1 MSNPLSRIHP
11 LRSRLAQRLI
21 VAVVLF
27 SAFITVVMTA
37 LELRQQYRRDLTGVE
52 KLFSQT
58 VGVHQPSLAQS
69 LWATDK
75 EEIQLE
81 LEGMVREPNIV
92 YTAVHEG
99 GKLYARAGSLN
110 ADSQIE
116 HHYPLLYVYRGKL
129 REIGTLTVVASM
141 DNINNE
147 LWGDA
152 INLLTGNALRIFLV
166 AIFIFL
172 LFHRLVTRHLA
183 NIAEYLGSADPA
195 AGFTPL
201 KLERSPRVGPDE
213 LDILVK
219 SANDMQLRAYSA
231 LNDLRDSEERVRLLL
246 DSTSEAIFGVD
257 TNGICIFA
265 NPSCVRMLGYVSE
278 SDLVGTRIH
287 DLIHHTHTNGRPYPI
302 DECAVRQATLSGRP
316 AHNKDELHW
325 RADGSSFPV
334 EYWSHP
340 MYKDGQLVGAVVAF
354 IDITEQ
360 KRAEAELNRLAYYD
374 TLTGLPNRVLFND
387 RLHHALADAKRHK
400 RFVAL
405 MLLDLDHFKVINDT
419 MGHETGDRLLH
430 EIGVRLQK
438 SVREGDTVSRLGGDE
453 FALVFPDIG
462 EVQHVIQLAQNVL
475 AQFTAPVVIGGRE
488 IFSEG
493 SIGVALYPNDTEDAD
508 SLLRFADSA
517 MYHAKESGR
526 NNFQFYSREMTAS
539 VQTRLQ
545 METDLRRA
553 LEKGEF
559 FLNYQ
564 PQVDSRSG
572 RIMGAEA
579 LLRWYDG
586 DGKLV
591 PPARFI
597 PLAEDTGLIVPIG
610 KWVLKTACAQ
620 LKVWREAGYQDMI
633 ISVNVASRQFRD
645 PQFPDMVSHAIDAAG
660 VPPHAL
666 ELEITESILLEHS
679 EETMR
684 TLDRLKNIG
693 VTLAIDDFGTGYS
706 SLAYLKRFPIDRLK
720 IDQSF
725 VRDIVADSEDLAII
739 RAIIAMSRALY
750 LDVIAEGVETAEQ
763 LALLQ
768 REGCTECQGYYF
780 SPPLDAGSF
789 LQWLRSATMLS

>member
-1 MSNPLSRIHP
+1 MNKLLSRFHP
-11 LRSRLAQRLI
+11 LKSPLAQRLI

-27 SAFITVVMTA
+27 SAFVAVAMTA
-37 LELRQQYRRDLTGVE
+37 LELRQKYRRDLASVE
-52 KLFSQT
+52 KLFRQT
-58 VGVHQPSLAQS
+58 VEVHQPSLAQS
-69 LWATDK
+69 LWATDR

-92 YTAVHEG
+92 YAAIHESG
-99 GKLYARAGSLN
+99 RPYAQSGSRV
-110 ADSQIE
+110 ADSLIE
-116 HHYPLLYVYRGKL
+116 RHYPLLHAYRGKV
-129 REIGTLTVVASM
+129 REIGTLTVVASL
-141 DNINNE
+141 DNINRE

-152 INLLTGNALRIFLV
+152 VSLLTGNALRIFLV

-172 LFHRLVTRHLA
+172 LFHRLITRHLVHV
-183 NIAEYLGSADPA
+183 AEYLGSADPA
-195 AGFTPL
+195 SGFTPL
-201 KLERSPRVGPDE
+201 RLKRRSRPKPDE
-213 LDILVK
+213 LDVLVK
-219 SANDMQLRAYSA
+219 SANDMQLRAHAA
-231 LNDLRDSEERVRLLL
+231 LNALRDSEERVRLLL

-265 NPSCVRMLGYVSE
+265 NPSCVRMLGYASE
-278 SDLVGTRIH
+278 GDLVGNRIH
-287 DLIHHTHTNGRPYPI
+287 DLIHHTYTDGRPYPI
-302 DECAVRQATLSGRP
+302 EECAVRKATLSGRP
-316 AHNKDELHW
+316 AHNKDEVHW

-340 MYKDGQLVGAVVAF
+340 MLKDGELIGAVVAF

-374 TLTGLPNRVLFND
+374 TLTGLPNRALFND
-387 RLHHALADAKRHK
+387 RLHHALADARRHK

-430 EIGVRLQK
+430 EIGARLQQ

-462 EVQHVIQLAQNVL
+462 EIRHVAQLAQNVL
-475 AQFTAPVVIGGRE
+475 AQFATPVVIDGRE

-539 VQTRLQ
+539 VQLRLQ

-553 LEKGEF
+553 LERGEF

-564 PQVDSRSG
+564 PQVNSQSG
-572 RIMGAEA
+572 LVAGAEA
-579 LLRWYDG
+579 LLRWHDSDG
-586 DGKLV
+586 NLV

-597 PLAEDTGLIVPIG
+597 PLAEDTGMIVPIG
-610 KWVLKTACAQ
+610 KWVLETACAQ
-620 LKVWREAGYQDMI
+620 LKAWREAGHQNLI

-645 PQFPDMVSHAIDAAG
+645 PQFPDMVGQAISSAG
-660 VPPHAL
+660 IPPHAL

-679 EETMR
+679 EATTQ

-725 VRDIVADSEDLAII
+725 VRDIAEDSEDLAIV

-768 REGCTECQGYYF
+768 REGCADCQGYYF
-780 SPPLDAGSF
+780 SPPLDAESF
-789 LQWLRSATMLS
+789 AHWLRISAS